1 MPART
6 ALSVRPLRL
15 AVASL
20 RLLLA
25 LTVLLGV
32 LYPASVLLVGRLVPD
47 RADGSPVRVDG
58 QVVGS
63 ALLGQAVPEG
73 PEGDAFLHPRPS
85 AAGDGYDP
93 LASGASNLGPSSP
106 ELVALVEERRAAVAA
121 REGVDPALV
130 PADAVT
136 ASGSGLD
143 PHVSPAY
150 AELQVPRLARE
161 RGLTEDEVRAVVADA
176 TTGPWLGVVGE
187 PAVSV
192 LAVNLALEEEAP
204 VR

>member
-1 MPART
+1 MPARAT
-6 ALSVRPLRL
+6 APLRL
-15 AVASL
+15 AGACL

-25 LTVLLGV
+25 MTLLLGV
-32 LYPASVLLVGRLVPD
+32 AYPGAVLLLGRLVPE
-47 RADGSPVRVDG
+47 RADGSLVRVDG
-58 QVVGS
+58 RVVGS

-73 PEGDAFLHPRPS
+73 ADGDAWFHPRPS

-106 ELVALVEERRAAVAA
+106 ELLALVEERRAQVAD

-130 PADAVT
+130 PPDALT

-150 AELQVPRLARE
+150 AALQVPRVARE
-161 RGLTEDEVRAVVADA
+161 RGLAEDDVRALVAGA
-176 TTGPWLGVVGE
+176 TTGRALGFLGD
-187 PAVSV
+187 PAVDV
-192 LAVNLALEEEAP
+192 LALNVALEGAARGAA